1 MRNSASFISVLLFL
15 LVGFSS
21 QGATCGLRSGEMAD
35 SVSTAPADTSSTA
48 FPGRGF
54 NAMDYSMQRRYRPR
68 NSTPFRNGKFSD
80 NTFLGITGSSFR
92 FLDPLAGSGASAGL
106 YYGKWFSPFHAFRIG
121 AGFALERDNFDS
133 RYMGQGFLR
142 LSYMFDLISYIYGY
156 DTSRFCVVSFVTGPG
171 YALVRNSGVTGHSFT
186 SHIGANVSMRV
197 FRTVDVF
204 WEPLFEIYTG
214 SSAIP
219 QSGTRKRVVC
229 AFSGS
234 VGLSCRFAQDNMAAP
249 PASENWFLFLSGGIQ
264 FQNSSAVYR
273 KIGLGNALGMHLNAG
288 VGKWCRDFLA
298 LRLSAFY
305 SDCKWMKYYA
315 GEPLP
320 ELYAGVRFEGQL
332 DLVSLVRGR
341 RCRFSSSVLLGPEAG
356 FFSKTDLNGKLSDL
370 YVGLSTGLQANLK
383 IASGVSLFVEPR
395 LSIVPYSA
403 PSDDATLVDAYRNY
417 YDSVISVNIGL
428 QYDL

>member
-1 MRNSASFISVLLFL
+1 MKKSAFISVVLFL
-15 LVGFSS
+15 LVGVSS
-21 QGATCGLRSGEMAD
+21 RGASSGHCFREMAD
-35 SVSTAPADTSSTA
+35 SLSAGSADTSSTLM
-48 FPGRGF
+48 PGIGF
-54 NAMDYSMQRRYRPR
+54 NAMDYSMQKRFRPR
-68 NSTPFRNGKFSD
+68 NTSSFLNEKFTD
-80 NTFLGITGSSFR
+80 NTFLHVTGGQFR
-92 FLDPLAGSGASAGL
+92 FLDSQSCSGASAGIH
-106 YYGKWFSPFHAFRIG
+106 YGKWFLPNHAFRLG
-121 AGFALERDNFDS
+121 AGFAFGRDNHDS
-133 RYMGQGFLR
+133 RYMGQAFLR

-234 VGLSCRFAQDNMAAP
+234 VGLSCRFAQDNVSAP

-315 GEPLP
+315 GNPLP

-341 RCRFSSSVLLGPEAG
+341 KCRFSSSVLLGPEVG

-417 YDSVISVNIGL
+417 YDSVISVNVGL

>member
-1 MRNSASFISVLLFL
+1 
-15 LVGFSS
+15 
-21 QGATCGLRSGEMAD
+21 
-35 SVSTAPADTSSTA
+35 
-48 FPGRGF
+48 
-54 NAMDYSMQRRYRPR
+54 
-68 NSTPFRNGKFSD
+68 
-80 NTFLGITGSSFR
+80 
-92 FLDPLAGSGASAGL
+92 
-106 YYGKWFSPFHAFRIG
+106 
-121 AGFALERDNFDS
+121 
-133 RYMGQGFLR
+133 
-142 LSYMFDLISYIYGY
+142 MFDLISYIYGY

-171 YALVRNSGVTGHSFT
+171 YAMVRNSGVTGHSFT

-315 GEPLP
+315 GNPLP

-341 RCRFSSSVLLGPEAG
+341 KCRFSSSVLLGPEAG